1 MILTFQI
8 ILSSF
13 PFWKY
18 WLIYMISLGVLYV
31 IGLVIEDNKVKYQ
44 REKKYKTKN
53 NQRLNVSKSKFITQV
68 IEWCKQNL
76 EHPKYHKYY
85 PVVEV
90 LYYKSKKRNGVYL
103 PSNLTIKIFVNNHQ
117 TIDELVDTCIHEYV
131 HYLQMPFQTN
141 QVEYNKFNKT
151 RGYLKNPYEIEAR
164 ERAAFYTP
172 KCIKELKRLGYIL

>member
-1 MILTFQI
+1 
-8 ILSSF
+8 
-13 PFWKY
+13 
-18 WLIYMISLGVLYV
+18 MISLGVLYV